1 MGNMQKST
9 TIEGMLTSNTIFVP
23 TYQRAY
29 SWDIDPQVKT
39 FLADLEEYNRSKTD
53 SKYYFGH
60 FLFDEKDYLKKK
72 KVNGK
77 PYMVSLTASKGS
89 PLS

>member
-1 MGNMQKST
+1 MFTLPKAQAKNEENIMETPK
-9 TIEGMLTSNTIFVP
+9 TIEGMLARNTIFVP

-29 SWDIDPQVKT
+29 SWDRDTQVKT

-60 FLFDEKDYLKKK
+60 FLFEEKTE
-72 KVNGK
+72 NHIWCH
-77 PYMVSLTASKGS
+77 
-89 PLS
+89 